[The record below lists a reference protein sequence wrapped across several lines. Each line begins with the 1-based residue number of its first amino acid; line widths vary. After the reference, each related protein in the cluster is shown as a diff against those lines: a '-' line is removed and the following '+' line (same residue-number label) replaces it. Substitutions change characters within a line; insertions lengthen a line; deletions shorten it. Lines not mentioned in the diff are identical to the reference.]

1 MFRRGIFTMRPALEA
16 VVFDLDGTLTL
27 PHALDFDL
35 MRKRVGAPEGTD
47 VLAFAHA
54 LEGEDKARAF
64 AAIEEI
70 ETSVRARRAAVGK
83 RCGLCPVP
91 GAAGA

>member
-1 MFRRGIFTMRPALEA
+1 MLRRGFFTMRPALEA

-35 MRKRVGAPEGTD
+35 MRRMVGAPEGTD
-47 VLAFAHA
+47 VLAYAHS

-64 AAIEEI
+64 AAIEDI
-70 ETSVRARRAAVGK
+70 ETSVRARRGAGQVARAV
-83 RCGLCPVP
+83 RP
-91 GAAGA
+91 GAPC